1 MTAVGRTS
9 VLSVTKKSTHMATDG
24 SERILWHVK
33 PLPEVFRMLETGEQG
48 LSREEASARLG
59 RFGSNRL
66 PEKQPEGVFM
76 LFLRQFLSPL
86 IAILLVASI
95 IVFARGDHV
104 DGFIILFILMFNA
117 VVGTIQEGRAKN
129 TLQAL
134 KRFATGT
141 ATVLRDGKEMILPDD
156 EVVPGDVIFLHE
168 GEKIPADAR
177 IIAARNL
184 RVEQS
189 SLTGESEPTHKSVEE
204 ISDADTPLSDRSDM
218 VFRGTHVSSG
228 SGEAVVVA
236 TGEETEIGLLS
247 GRIAEIDTEIPLERE
262 VKSLARGVAVVV
274 PVFCM
279 FIFAL
284 GVAMGNPVGE
294 MFATVV
300 SLSVAVVPEG
310 LPIVLTIVLATG
322 MWRMSRHQVLVK
334 RLQAVEALGGISVL
348 AVDKT
353 GTITENK
360 IVIEKVCLSDVTFE
374 IDGAGYVPEGGVRKD
389 GKVIDPAN
397 HPEVL
402 LLGKIGALSSG
413 ANLVYDERSSEWRTS
428 GDPTEA
434 AMLVFSRKVGF
445 SKEHI
450 GTELPRIAEIPFDYR
465 TKVHISLHGSNGDR
479 FMAMTGAPESVLAR
493 SRSFRKD
500 GVTLPLPDGIRGRL
514 EREYESLSRTG
525 ARVVAAAF
533 REGASDEV
541 RVEDAEEMVFAGFFV
556 MKDALRGGVRE
567 AVAAVRGAGVN
578 LVMITGDNRET
589 AVSIG
594 REAGIFR
601 EGDDVLTGEELEGMD
616 EDAIASRLG
625 RVSVFA
631 RVTPEHKL
639 RIVEAYRRRGDVI
652 AMTGDGVND
661 APSLVAAD
669 VGVAMGRIGTDVAKE
684 ASDMIL
690 LDDRF
695 EHIVRAME
703 EGRGI
708 YRAIRKVVLFLF
720 STNVAELVTITLAI
734 LLGYPLPL
742 LAVQILWLNLVADG
756 FLDVSLAMEPKERGL
771 LEGDSRSRLF
781 RRALIDRHAV
791 IRMAV
796 MAVPMAFGT
805 LWLFVGALP
814 EGMEKAW
821 TVSLTALAV
830 FHWFNVW
837 NCRSEDV
844 SVFRMSVFS
853 NRYLLGALALIVT
866 LQLLAV
872 YHPFMQAI
880 FRTAPLSLHDWG
892 MIVAVAASIIIAEE
906 SRKLVYRRLGISV

>member
-1 MTAVGRTS
+1 MGMSDPEKISWYA
-9 VLSVTKKSTHMATDG
+9 
-24 SERILWHVK
+24 K
-33 PLPEVFRMLETGEQG
+33 PLPEVFRILDTREDG
-48 LSREEASARLG
+48 LSQEEAALLME
-59 RFGSNRL
+59 RFGPNRL
-66 PEKQPEGVFM
+66 PENPPESVFI

-86 IAILLVASI
+86 IAILLLASV
-95 IVFARGDHV
+95 IVFFRGDHV
-104 DGFIILFILMFNA
+104 DGFIILFILVFNA

-134 KRFATGT
+134 KRFTTGT
-141 ATVLRDGKEMILPDD
+141 ATVLRGGREMILSD
-156 EVVPGDVIFLHE
+156 EDIVPGDVIFLHE
-168 GEKIPADAR
+168 GEKVPADAR

-189 SLTGESEPTHKSVEE
+189 SLTGESAPTHKNAETLAEAGISV
-204 ISDADTPLSDRSDM
+204 SDMSDM
-218 VFRGTHVSSG
+218 VFRGTHVASG

-236 TGEETEIGLLS
+236 TGERTEIGLIS
-247 GRIAEIDTEIPLERE
+247 GRIAEIDTEIPLQRE
-262 VKSLARGVAVVV
+262 VKSLARGVALIV
-274 PVFCM
+274 PIFCAL
-279 FIFAL
+279 IFVL
-284 GVAMGNPVGE
+284 GVSMGKPVGE

-334 RLQAVEALGGISVL
+334 RLQAVEALGGITVL

-353 GTITENK
+353 GTITGNK
-360 IVIEKVCLSDVTFE
+360 IIIEKVCLPGTVFD
-374 IDGAGYVPEGGVRKD
+374 IDGSGYVPEGGIRQD
-389 GKVIDPAN
+389 GRTIDPAN
-397 HPEVL
+397 HSELL
-402 LLGKIGALSSG
+402 LLGKIAALSSG
-413 ANLVYDERSSEWRTS
+413 ANLVYDESSSEWRIS
-428 GDPTEA
+428 GDPTEG
-434 AMLVFSRKVGF
+434 AMLVFARKVGF
-445 SKEHI
+445 SRERI
-450 GTELPRIAEIPFDYR
+450 ATELPRIAEIPFDYR
-465 TKVHISLHGSNGDR
+465 TKIHVSLHGSDGDR
-479 FMAMTGAPESVLAR
+479 FMSMTGAPEAVLAR
-493 SRSFRKD
+493 SRYFRRD
-500 GVTLPLPDGIRGRL
+500 GETLPLTDEARKRF
-514 EREYESLSRTG
+514 EHEYVALSRTG
-525 ARVVAAAF
+525 SRVVAAAF
-533 REGASDEV
+533 REGNHETILI
-541 RVEDAEEMVFAGFFV
+541 EDAEDMVFAGFFS
-556 MKDALRGGVRE
+556 MKDALRVGVRE
-567 AVAAVRGAGVN
+567 AVSSVRGAGVH

-589 AVSIG
+589 AISIA

-601 EGDDVLTGEELEGMD
+601 SGDDVLSGEDVERMD
-616 EDAIASRLG
+616 EDDIVSRLG

-639 RIVEAYRRRGDVI
+639 RIVEAYRKRGDVI

-695 EHIVRAME
+695 EHILKAME
-703 EGRGI
+703 EGRSI

-771 LEGDSRSRLF
+771 LEGEGRGRMF
-781 RRALIDRHAV
+781 RRALIDRHSV

-796 MAVPMAFGT
+796 MALPMALGT
-805 LWLFVGALP
+805 LWLFSQALP
-814 EGMEKAW
+814 GGIEKAW

-844 SVFRMSVFS
+844 SIFRMPLFS

-866 LQLLAV
+866 LQLFAV
-872 YHPFMQAI
+872 YHPFMQEI
-880 FRTAPLSLHDWG
+880 LRTAPLALRDWG
-892 MIVAVAASIIIAEE
+892 MIAVVASSIVVVEE
-906 SRKLVYRRLGISV
+906 LRKLTYRSFKIRI